1 MTKIYKAIGLM
12 SGTSMDGIDLALI
25 ESDGKNII
33 KCQDFFYREYE
44 KSFREKLANLIN
56 QGASLNEIKLIENE
70 LTILHANLVND
81 FLREKKIRREEI
93 DLIGFHGHTILHN
106 PAQKIT
112 WQIGNGNLLN
122 AATKIP
128 VIADFRSADVA
139 LGGQG
144 APLVPIYHMHLFAN
158 QKQPCAVLNIGGVS
172 NITFFNGNDEEK
184 IQALDICFGNA
195 PLDDLV
201 KKHLN
206 LNYDKDGALAKS
218 GQVDFA
224 LCDKILQNQI
234 FHSKPPRSF
243 DRGDFAKILTPITS
257 LKINDALASLC
268 FIHAKAVAI
277 SLKFFNEKPQEIF
290 ICGGGRKNHALIDE
304 IKKQL
309 PEIKIKTT
317 EEINL
322 NGDAIEAGA
331 FAFLA
336 IRKIENLPISFKNT
350 TGVSESSVGGVL
362 YDK

>member
-1 MTKIYKAIGLM
+1 M

-33 KCQDFFYREYE
+33 KTQDFLYYPYE
-44 KSFREKLANLIN
+44 KSFKEKLASLIN
-56 QGASLNEIKLIENE
+56 QAPTTLQQIRLIENE
-70 LTILHANLVND
+70 LTILHANLVNN
-81 FLREKKIRREEI
+81 FLHEKKITPAEI

-112 WQIGNGNLLN
+112 WQIGNAHLLN
-122 AATKIP
+122 SLTKIP

-139 LGGQG
+139 AGGQG
-144 APLVPIYHMHLFAN
+144 APLVPIYHMHLFST
-158 QKQPCAVLNIGGVS
+158 QKQPCAALNIGGIS

-184 IQALDICFGNA
+184 IEALDICFGNA

-206 LNYDKDGALAKS
+206 LNYDKDGFLAKS
-218 GQVDFA
+218 GNVNFA
-224 LCDKILQNQI
+224 LSNEILQNQI

-243 DRGDFAKILTPITS
+243 DRGDFTKILAPINN
-257 LKINDALASLC
+257 LNLNDALASLC
-268 FIHAKAVAI
+268 YIHAKALAI
-277 SLKFFNEKPQEIF
+277 SLEFFSENPQEIF
-290 ICGGGRKNHALIDE
+290 ICGGGRKNHALTDE

-309 PEIKIKTT
+309 PNIKIKTT

-322 NGDAIEAGA
+322 NGDAIEAQA

-336 IRKIENLPISFKNT
+336 VRKIKNLPISFRNT
-350 TGVSESSVGGVL
+350 TGVDGSCVGGVL
-362 YDK
+362 YKS